1 MYFDPVDGGPQVGSH
16 RRSLLGVRPTGAF
29 ADIDLNP
36 PGDMNGDVVRNGKGL
51 SVSADWQKLP
61 GHLIPEERDDGLNGA
76 SGKGMKIFVHGTGG
90 FNEGPVSPALE
101 MVFKPQTIHDGVV
114 CPTAAVSLNQF
125 QSDLQATRLQWV
137 EHP

>member
-1 MYFDPVDGGPQVGSH
+1 M
-16 RRSLLGVRPTGAF
+16 GAF
-29 ADIDLNP
+29 ADIDLDP
-36 PGDMNGDVVRNGKGL
+36 PGDTNGDVVKNGKGL

-90 FNEGPVSPALE
+90 FIEGPVSAVLE
-101 MVFKPQTIHDGVV
+101 MVFKPETMHDGVV
-114 CPTAAVSLNQF
+114 CPTAAVSLSQF